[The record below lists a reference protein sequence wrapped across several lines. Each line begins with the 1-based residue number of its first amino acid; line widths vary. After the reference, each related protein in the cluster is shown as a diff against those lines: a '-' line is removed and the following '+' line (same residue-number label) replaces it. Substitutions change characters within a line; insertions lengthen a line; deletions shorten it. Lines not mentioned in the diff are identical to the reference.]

1 MRYRN
6 SGIIKGLSIFTL
18 FMVLLQ
24 CFPTA
29 TLAFELKSLKDS
41 VRAFVEKRD
50 NSVDA
55 IKNKVNN
62 YFDLT
67 NTITTKFVKGGFS
80 TLESQTGVNSENK
93 LYNAVKKR
101 SLEHIGFKLGG
112 GKALKDT
119 GLFATDLGAKLV
131 TLPIGIVNLG
141 YKVKDNPKK
150 YQESLSNGAK
160 TFAGV
165 ILNPLPVA
173 KNLYQNFVTVQ
184 NKAKQDPLEWGKF
197 QGEFVTYGAMSV
209 LPTGNVKV
217 PSTLK
222 NVLSTVKTSAFTKTS
237 NLVNKID
244 LGVLIPDI
252 NLGYAPTPVLGGAV
266 RGAGEKTAVK
276 WVPSIKTES
285 TIAQISQK
293 AENGLFNFNVGDL
306 FNGVKIADKKGRNQ
320 LILAN
325 KEKLYANIVKYP
337 NEVYSDSKLVTLIKK
352 NGLLYTDTGK
362 LAHGVYPFVIDHRSK
377 FLTGVATPKVYHG
390 EIAKGLPVK
399 WAGMVRISKGKIYG
413 ISNES
418 GHYLPKAEDFLNML
432 PILKEHLPNLTEKMF
447 QAIKL

>member
-6 SGIIKGLSIFTL
+6 SRIIKVLSIFTL

-29 TLAFELKSLKDS
+29 TSAYELKSLKDS

-50 NSVDA
+50 NSVDT
-55 IKNKVNN
+55 IKNKVNY

-67 NTITTKFVKGGFS
+67 NIITTKFVKGGFS
-80 TLESQTGVNSENK
+80 TLESKSGLNSENK
-93 LYNAVKKR
+93 LYNAVKRR
-101 SLEHIGFKLGG
+101 SLEKIGFKLGG

-131 TLPIGIVNLG
+131 TLPMGIVDLG

-150 YQESLSNGAK
+150 YIESLSNGAK
-160 TFAGV
+160 TCAGV

-173 KNLYQNFVTVQ
+173 KNLYQSFVTAQ
-184 NKAKQDPLEWGKF
+184 NKAKQDPLAWGEF
-197 QGEFVTYGAMSV
+197 QGELFTYGAMSV
-209 LPTGNVKV
+209 LPAGNVKV
-217 PSTLK
+217 PSALK
-222 NVLSTVKTSAFTKTS
+222 NL
-237 NLVNKID
+237 KID
-244 LGVLIPDI
+244 LGILLPDI
-252 NLGYAPTPVLGGAV
+252 NLGFAPTPVLAGAV
-266 RGAGEKTAVK
+266 RGAGGKTAVK
-276 WVPSIKTES
+276 WVPSLKMES
-285 TIAQISQK
+285 TIAQVSQK
-293 AENGLFNFNVGDL
+293 AENGLLNFNVGDL

-325 KEKLYANIVKYP
+325 KEKLYANNLKYP
-337 NEVYSDSKLVTLIKK
+337 NEVYSDSKLVNLINK
-352 NGLLYTDTGK
+352 NGLIYSDTGK
-362 LAHGVYPFVIDHRSK
+362 LAHGVYPFVIDYRSK
-377 FLTGVATPKVYHG
+377 FITGLATPKVYHG

-399 WAGMVRISKGKIYG
+399 WAGMVKISKGKIYG

-418 GHYLPKAEDFLNML
+418 GHYLPKAEDFLSML